1 LLLPRDLRPLFDPR
15 SVAILGAS
23 SVPAKWGNWLARGAL
38 RGAHRRAVFLVNRN
52 GGELL
57 GQKTYASLGDLPE
70 PVELVVI
77 AIGAS
82 GFEKAVDDSLRA
94 GAKAIVAIT
103 AGLGEIGGD
112 GSAIERAVVKRV
124 RAAGAVL
131 VGPNCLGV
139 IDTQTEL
146 DLAYANVTAGPIG
159 LISQSGNIALE
170 LASVA
175 GEAGL
180 GVSRFVSVGN
190 QADIDVTELIDEL
203 VKHDQTRVIGV
214 YVEDF
219 RDGRAL
225 AEAALH
231 AYEHEKPVLM
241 LTAGSSRAG
250 ARAARSHTGALV
262 SASVAVDAA
271 CRASGMLRVTSTH
284 EMIELAQALLM
295 PHRPRGRRVGIV
307 GDGGGHVALAADL
320 LTERGLEVPLLS
332 DDLALRIG
340 ADLPPRAA
348 VRNPVDMAGG
358 GEQDLHNY
366 ERAVRTL
373 AESGEVDTVLLTG
386 YFGGYSEESEEL
398 GLIETEVANG
408 VATAVEEARCPL
420 IVQTMYPASP
430 PAKALRSRLVPVYD
444 DIAGAARALARL
456 VEWTGQKPSGLPP
469 LLPPHSHPPVQE
481 GYFEARALL
490 ASVGIPLA
498 EARKVTTVAE
508 ARSAALELGFPVV
521 LKALSSSHK
530 SDSGGVRLAIVSE
543 SELDTSFIEMASRLN
558 AGVFSVERMIDRT
571 DAVELLLGVRRDPSF
586 GPVVVIG
593 LGGIYTEALRDV
605 AVALAPLKPDVAD
618 QMIRSLRAAPLLF
631 GGRGR
636 PALDVAAVAYV
647 AADLSLLAAGWPE
660 LAEVEI
666 NPLLVRRTGVIA
678 LDARVVR
685 VSDPA

>member
-23 SVPAKWGNWLARGAL
+23 SVPAKWGNWLSRGAL
-38 RGAHRRAVFLVNRN
+38 RGAHRRSVFLVNRN

-57 GQKTYASLGDLPE
+57 GQKTYRSLGDLPE

-82 GFEKAVDDSLRA
+82 GFEQAVDDSLRA

-103 AGLGEIGGD
+103 AGLGEMGGAR
-112 GSAIERAVVKRV
+112 SAIERAVVERV

-175 GEAGL
+175 GEAGF

-190 QADIDVTELIDEL
+190 QADLDVTELIDEF
-203 VKHDQTRVIGV
+203 VKHDPTRVIGV

-219 RDGRAL
+219 RDGREL
-225 AEAALH
+225 AGAALH
-231 AYEHEKPVLM
+231 AYEHDKPVLL

-262 SASVAVDAA
+262 SASVAIDAA

-332 DDLALRIG
+332 DGLSSRIG
-340 ADLPPRAA
+340 AALPPTAA
-348 VRNPVDMAGG
+348 IRNPVDMAGG

-373 AESGEVDTVLLTG
+373 AESGEVDVVLLTG

-398 GLIETEVANG
+398 GLIETDVAND
-408 VATAVEEARCPL
+408 VAIAVQEAGCPL
-420 IVQTMYPASP
+420 IVHTMYPDSP
-430 PAKALRSRLVPVYD
+430 PAQALRSRLVPVYD
-444 DIAGAARALARL
+444 DIAGAARALARV
-456 VEWTGQKPSGLPP
+456 VEWTGHKPTGVPRMP
-469 LLPPHSHPPVQE
+469 PPVTHRPAGE
-481 GYFEARALL
+481 GYFEAREHL
-490 ASVGIPLA
+490 AAAGIPFA
-498 EARKVTTVAE
+498 PARRVTTLAQ
-508 ARSAALELGFPVV
+508 AQSAALELGFPIV

-530 SDSGGVRLAIVSE
+530 SDAGGVRLGIEDERTLEA
-543 SELDTSFIEMASRLN
+543 SFVDMASRLKVD
-558 AGVFSVERMIDRT
+558 VFSVERMVDRT

-593 LGGIYTEALRDV
+593 MGGLYTEVLQDV
-605 AVALAPLKPDVAD
+605 AVALAPMNPDLAD
-618 QMIRSLRAAPLLF
+618 QMIRSLRAAPLLL
-631 GGRGR
+631 GARGR
-636 PALDVAAVAYV
+636 PPLDVGAAARVVAE
-647 AADLSLLAAGWPE
+647 LSELAAGWPE

-666 NPLLVRRTGVIA
+666 NPLLVGRTGVVA
-678 LDARVVR
+678 LDARVVP
-685 VSDPA
+685 SSGPA

>member
-1 LLLPRDLRPLFDPR
+1 MARDLRPLFDPR

-38 RGAHRRAVFLVNRN
+38 RSAHRRAVFLVNRN

-57 GQKTYASLGDLPE
+57 GQKTYRSLGDLPE

-82 GFEKAVDDSLRA
+82 GFEQAVDDSLRA

-103 AGLGEIGGD
+103 AGLGEMGGD
-112 GSAIERAVVKRV
+112 GIAMERAVVERV
-124 RAAGAVL
+124 RAAGAIL

-146 DLAYANVTAGPIG
+146 DLAYANVSAGPIG

-190 QADIDVTELIDEL
+190 QADLDVTELIHEF
-203 VKHDQTRVIGV
+203 VKHDPTRVIAV

-231 AYEHEKPVLM
+231 AHAEGKPVLM

-262 SASVAVDAA
+262 SASVAIDAA
-271 CRASGMLRVTSTH
+271 CRASGMLRVKSTH
-284 EMIELAQALLM
+284 QMIELAQALLM
-295 PHRPRGRRVGIV
+295 PCRPHGRRVGIV

-332 DDLALRIG
+332 DDLSSRIG
-340 ADLPPRAA
+340 ALLPPTAA
-348 VRNPVDMAGG
+348 VRNPIDMAGG

-373 AESGEVDTVLLTG
+373 AESGEVDVVLLTG
-386 YFGGYSEESEEL
+386 YFGGYSQESEEL
-398 GLIETEVANG
+398 GVIETEVAG
-408 VATAVEEARCPL
+408 QVAMAVDDAQRPL
-420 IVQTMYPASP
+420 IVHTMYPASP
-430 PAKALRSRLVPVYD
+430 PAKVLRSKLVPVYD
-444 DIAGAARALARL
+444 DIAGAARALARV
-456 VEWTGQKPSGLPP
+456 VEWSGQIPAGVPQLPP
-469 LLPPHSHPPVQE
+469 PGTRPPIKE
-481 GYFEARALL
+481 GYFEARELL
-490 ASVGIPLA
+490 AAAGIPFA
-498 EARKVTTVAE
+498 PARRVTTLPE

-530 SDSGGVRLAIVSE
+530 SDSGGVRLGIVGE
-543 SELDTSFIEMASRLN
+543 SELDASFIEMASRLN
-558 AGVFSVERMIDRT
+558 AEVFSVERMIDRT

-605 AVALAPLKPDVAD
+605 AVALAPLNPDMAD
-618 QMIRSLRAAPLLF
+618 QMVRSLRAAPLLF
-631 GGRGR
+631 GARGR
-636 PALDVAAVAYV
+636 PPLDVAAVARV
-647 AADLSLLAAGWPE
+647 AADLSQLAAGWPE
-660 LAEVEI
+660 LAEAEI
-666 NPLLVRRTGVIA
+666 NPLLVRRTGVVA

-685 VSDPA
+685 SSGLA